1 MMLFPPSE
9 RILLNPLPSSDG
21 GRGLFRTACSIPVYV
36 TRPLGS
42 VINWVVIPSNFVSD
56 GASIPRW
63 ARPFLDPWGRV
74 GLAALLHDYL
84 LTIDSLSK
92 WQADLQFFY
101 ALRSLGVPA
110 FQATVMFFAVRFR
123 RPPAEV
129 AA

>member
-1 MMLFPPSE
+1 MISFPPSE
-9 RILLNPLPSSDG
+9 RILLNPLADSEG
-21 GRGLFRTACSIPVYV
+21 GRGQFRTAVSIPVYL

-42 VINWVVIPSNFVSD
+42 VVSLVVIPAGFVTD

-84 LTIDSLSK
+84 LTIIGLPK
-92 WQADLQFFY
+92 WIADVLFFY

-110 FQATVMFFAVRFR
+110 FQATVMFFAVRLR
-123 RPPAEV
+123 RPPIEV

>member
-1 MMLFPPSE
+1 MITFPPSE
-9 RILLNPLPSSDG
+9 RILLNPLHDSEG
-21 GRGLFRTACSIPVYV
+21 GRGLFRTAASIPVCL
-36 TRPLGS
+36 TRPLGGVVS
-42 VINWVVIPSNFVSD
+42 LVVIPAGFVTD

-84 LTIDSLSK
+84 LTVVGLPK
-92 WQADLQFFY
+92 WIADALFFY

>member
-1 MMLFPPSE
+1 MISFPPSE
-9 RILLNPLPSSDG
+9 RILLNPLHDSEG
-21 GRGLFRTACSIPVYV
+21 GRGLFRTAVSIPVYM

-42 VINWVVIPSNFVSD
+42 VVSWVVIPANFVTD

-63 ARPFLDPWGRV
+63 ARPFFDPWGRV

-84 LTIDSLSK
+84 LTIDSLTK
-92 WQADLQFFY
+92 WQADTQFFY

-123 RPPAEV
+123 RPPVEV